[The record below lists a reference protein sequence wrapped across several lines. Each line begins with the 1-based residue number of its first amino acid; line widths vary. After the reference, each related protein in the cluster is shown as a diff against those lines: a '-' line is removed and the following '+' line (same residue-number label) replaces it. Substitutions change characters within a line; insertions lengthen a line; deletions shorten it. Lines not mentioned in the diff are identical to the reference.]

1 MRPVAKIMMKESF
14 QSVSYFLKI
23 RVIDFVLLEN
33 LSLRLMDMLLFN
45 SYTVSKFK
53 LIVHFQECNI

>member
-53 LIVHFQECNI
+53 LIVYFQECNI